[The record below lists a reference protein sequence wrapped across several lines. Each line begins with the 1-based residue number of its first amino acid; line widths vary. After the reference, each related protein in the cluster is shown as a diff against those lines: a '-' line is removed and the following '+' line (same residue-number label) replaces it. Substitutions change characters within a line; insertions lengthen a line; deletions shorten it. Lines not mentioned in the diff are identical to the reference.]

1 MKKLVLF
8 TLTLSAFVF
17 AIVVGVQI
25 LLGIIVTSLFPVDVV
40 ELPIVNALFSI
51 VSYALAMIL
60 IILLPPI
67 LLKNKIKKSSRD
79 SLGLRGLP
87 TWTDLGLAPIGYIAS
102 IILAAGITAIFNL
115 LPWFNASEAQELGF
129 SHYMMGGERVIAFLL
144 LAVIAPIAEE
154 IIFRGWLYGKLRVKI
169 PKWVAILV
177 TSLVFG
183 LVHMQWNVG
192 VTVFA
197 MSVIT
202 CSMREITGTIYAG
215 TLVHIIN
222 NSVAFY
228 LVYVIGM
235 S

>member
-115 LPWFNASEAQELGF
+115 FPWFNASEAQELGF